1 MCVRVS
7 LSPIGSYGVQGY
19 PTIKIFGSNKKR
31 PESYD
36 GARVSSS
43 IVEIMEAKAMDFVDP
58 PEVVQLKSE
67 QIVKDNCEAKQI
79 CLVAFLPH
87 ILDSVIEPR
96 RRRKKQSR
104 YVYTCFGRK
113 ADLRLSRSHAAR

>member
-1 MCVRVS
+1 MCPL
-7 LSPIGSYGVQGY
+7 LSPVDSYGVQGY
-19 PTIKIFGSNKKR
+19 PTIKIFGSNKNK

-36 GARVSSS
+36 GARVSSA

-58 PEVVQLKSE
+58 PEVVQLRSE

-87 ILDSVIEPR
+87 ILDSVTTIKPMHIYIYI
-96 RRRKKQSR
+96 
-104 YVYTCFGRK
+104 YVCVCVCHMLGDHVAFFF
-113 ADLRLSRSHAAR
+113 